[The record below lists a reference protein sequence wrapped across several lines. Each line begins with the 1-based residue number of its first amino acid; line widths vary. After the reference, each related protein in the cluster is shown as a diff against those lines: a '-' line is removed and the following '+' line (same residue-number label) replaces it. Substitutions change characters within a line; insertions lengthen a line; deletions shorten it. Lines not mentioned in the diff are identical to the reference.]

1 MKGTTCWDGAT
12 PLTGNQV
19 GYAPDFGK
27 PAAAIWDVSTAGQA
41 DVPEL
46 LAANTFT
53 TPPHTVGESVALK
66 DITITFDRVTLT
78 SYLNIYFT
86 IENRG
91 SSPYKFDPSL
101 AASHVS
107 SPLDDSFSYRLAD
120 GSPLG
125 SGIFLNSSCQDVSTS
140 IEVLPGQKQ
149 SLHLCYGNY
158 DPIMSIASGSLVSF
172 IPSADQGEQVN

>member
-1 MKGTTCWDGAT
+1 M
-12 PLTGNQV
+12 

-158 DPIMSIASGSLVSF
+158 DPIESLPSGSLVSF
-172 IPSADQGEQVN
+172 IPSTDQGGQVNWLTK